1 MWWTQAENDG
11 RKCDGKR
18 IKAKERKGREND
30 RKQEI
35 HLGEIYLQWFLT
47 QEPYDMHKQQQ
58 WLHYQMCKDSTGLPG
73 LVRGPHNWETWQH
86 VQEMKQGGS
95 DNKQHAHTAPLIE
108 QESNVRW
115 HTTLCAC
122 ACACWRVCVFVC
134 VCVCVRALFHC
145 SLVTHLAMVLR
156 ALTAVNR
163 VISFFRRSRKM
174 GRHVG
179 SSGLSSGPKWLKIC
193 PLEHKNCIIQQCTI
207 NHLTCITP
215 Y

>member
-1 MWWTQAENDG
+1 MARGWRQRE
-11 RKCDGKR
+11 
-18 IKAKERKGREND
+18 AKEREKRESD
-30 RKQEI
+30 RKQKI
-35 HLGEIYLQWFLT
+35 HLREMYLQWFLT
-47 QEPYDMHKQQQ
+47 QEPYDIISKQQQ

-95 DNKQHAHTAPLIE
+95 DNKQHAHAAPLIE

-115 HTTLCAC
+115 HITLYLRAC
-122 ACACWRVCVFVC
+122 VHAC
-134 VCVCVRALFHC
+134 VCVCVLFHC
-145 SLVTHLAMVLR
+145 SLVTHLAMLLR

-193 PLEHKNCIIQQCTI
+193 PLEHKNCSIQQCTI

-215 Y
+215 H